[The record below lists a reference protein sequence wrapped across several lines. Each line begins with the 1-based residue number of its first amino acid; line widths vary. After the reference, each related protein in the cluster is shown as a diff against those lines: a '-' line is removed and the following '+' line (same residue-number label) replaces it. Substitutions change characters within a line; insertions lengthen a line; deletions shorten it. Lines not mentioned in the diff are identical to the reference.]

1 MEEHVKVVSNTEK
14 VQQECL
20 QKFKVFRDATSSHV
34 LSSVFFF
41 FFAEMLRLK
50 GVSVNSRQ
58 NKMVLLNLNLF
69 F

>member
-41 FFAEMLRLK
+41 FF
-50 GVSVNSRQ
+50 
-58 NKMVLLNLNLF
+58 F
-69 F
+69 